1 MHKINVLAFGPEKF
15 NTSLEELKDHLNFRL
30 TTFNDDFEKAS
41 FENYDVLFIHENSIK
56 NNNVNK
62 NFFKTLSKI
71 KILAA
76 KTHESYTDAFTN
88 ILILPFYINDLNK
101 IVEEAVAKKSFTRNS
116 SIKIKE
122 YILNKNE
129 KRLIKNEDYIP
140 LTEKEIQLLELFIGK
155 SKSISKNKILNEVW
169 KYSTE
174 ADTHTVETHVYRL
187 RKKIKSKFS
196 DDNFI
201 LNDKN
206 GYLL

>member
-30 TTFNDDFEKAS
+30 TTIHNNLEKTS
-41 FENYDVLFIHENSIK
+41 FENYDVLFVHENSI
-56 NNNVNK
+56 NNNNDNK
-62 NFFKTLSKI
+62 NFFKNLSKI

-76 KTHESYTDAFTN
+76 KSRDLHTDVFTN
-88 ILILPFYINDLNK
+88 ILVLPFYINDLNK
-101 IVEEAVAKKSFTRNS
+101 IVEDTVAKKSFTKNS

-129 KRLIKNEDYIP
+129 KRLIKNEDYIS

-155 SKSISKNKILNEVW
+155 SHSISKNKILNEVW

>member
-30 TTFNDDFEKAS
+30 TTIHNNLEKTS
-41 FENYDVLFIHENSIK
+41 FENYDVLFVHENSI
-56 NNNVNK
+56 NNNNDNK
-62 NFFKTLSKI
+62 NFFKNLSKI

-76 KTHESYTDAFTN
+76 KSHEPYTDVFTN

-101 IVEEAVAKKSFTRNS
+101 IVEDTFAKKSFTKNS

-129 KRLIKNEDYIP
+129 KRLIKNEDYIS

-155 SKSISKNKILNEVW
+155 SHSISKNKILNEVW

>member
-1 MHKINVLAFGPEKF
+1 MHKINVLSLGSEKF

-62 NFFKTLSKI
+62 TFFKTLSKI

-76 KTHESYTDAFTN
+76 KSHESYTDAFTN

-101 IVEEAVAKKSFTRNS
+101 IVEDAVAKKSFTRNS

-169 KYSTE
+169 KYSKE